1 MGSNYIK
8 NQRRRLWEANPH
20 CENCGV
26 LTILP
31 EDVPGKINPTT
42 GIKQIKHVP
51 DNMAT
56 IQHKYDKISGKRH
69 LKDTSE
75 ERVHLLWCTKCNYA
89 DGILRQADFI
99 SSSSKNNKMSTQTL
113 DQAKGA
119 FGMSLL
125 RNASKIKEDRA
136 ITILRS
142 AERFYRRKVEDLS
155 DKISDLE
162 TARSA
167 ALDLSPTDINSLVL
181 ASDFKSDEFY
191 ANDRKFTMA
200 IREAKVELEE
210 MKTRYEFLFGPF
222 ATSSATAVAA
232 EAKPQ

>member
-1 MGSNYIK
+1 MGNYIK
-8 NQRRRLWEANPH
+8 NQRRRLWEANSY

-31 EDVPGKINPTT
+31 EDVPGKINSA
-42 GIKQIKHVP
+42 GVKQIKTVP

-56 IQHKYDKISGKRH
+56 IQHKYDKISGKRET
-69 LKDTSE
+69 KNTPE

-89 DGILRQADFI
+89 DGILRQAEFI
-99 SSSSKNNKMSTQTL
+99 SSSTKSNKMSAQTL

-142 AERFYRRKVEDLS
+142 AERYYRRKVEDLS
-155 DKISDLE
+155 DKISDLD

-210 MKTRYEFLFGPF
+210 MKARYEFLFGPF
-222 ATSSATAVAA
+222 VTGSATAVAA
-232 EAKPQ
+232 DTTPQ